1 MSGEEGRWGVIP
13 PWTSPSRVLSPCG
26 RQGRLRTFVAENQN
40 IGFVKVGGGKR
51 EKGRTR

>member
-26 RQGRLRTFVAENQN
+26 RQGRLRTFVAE
-40 IGFVKVGGGKR
+40 GRKMSFDEVMGEKR
-51 EKGRTR
+51 EEGRTR